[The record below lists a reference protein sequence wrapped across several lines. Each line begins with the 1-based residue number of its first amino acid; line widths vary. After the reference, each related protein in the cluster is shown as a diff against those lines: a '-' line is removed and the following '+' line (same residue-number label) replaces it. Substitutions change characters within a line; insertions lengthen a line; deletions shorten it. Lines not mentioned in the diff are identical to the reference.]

1 MDLFSCS
8 SITLSLKSN
17 ILLDSGCKA
26 FLADFGLSKVVAE
39 ASSPLYVTSSIG
51 GSIRWA
57 VPECFR
63 ISEGSSVSTV
73 TTQGDVYSYG
83 SVMLQVCTILVMA
96 KLIFSSLTL
105 ANLL

>member
-17 ILLDSGCKA
+17 ILLDSGHKA
-26 FLADFGLSKVVAE
+26 FLVEFRLSNVIAE
-39 ASSPLYVTSSIG
+39 ASGPLYVTLSIG
-51 GSIRWA
+51 GSICWA
-57 VPECFR
+57 APECFY

-73 TTQGDVYSYG
+73 TTQGNIYSY
-83 SVMLQVCTILVMA
+83 SSTMLQICMILVMV